1 MLKHQT
7 DLSMTEISSSLDQNN
22 VQEITCLRPE
32 DVTVNDN
39 VLKQKC
45 RSNKIDDEIQFLHR
59 WSHAA
64 NVNISCNISR
74 HQNTDRSETDFGA
87 RTLFYLRWCNTFCCF
102 WLQRWKLAVL
112 ISSIFCS

>member
-1 MLKHQT
+1 
-7 DLSMTEISSSLDQNN
+7 MTEISSSLDQNN
-22 VQEITCLRPE
+22 VKEITCLRPE
-32 DVTVNDN
+32 HVTVNDN

-59 WSHAA
+59 LSHAA

-102 WLQRWKLAVL
+102 WLQR
-112 ISSIFCS
+112 